1 VDIKIYTMRLSGM
14 TTIQVLYKMIINTHN
29 IMVNHFQFVALK
41 YVQLKLADKKTI
53 REFRAFDKISKNL
66 SELSQTVVTSD
77 NGH

>member
-1 VDIKIYTMRLSGM
+1 
-14 TTIQVLYKMIINTHN
+14 
-29 IMVNHFQFVALK
+29 MVNHFQFVAPK

-77 NGH
+77 NGHWLFRYFNSF